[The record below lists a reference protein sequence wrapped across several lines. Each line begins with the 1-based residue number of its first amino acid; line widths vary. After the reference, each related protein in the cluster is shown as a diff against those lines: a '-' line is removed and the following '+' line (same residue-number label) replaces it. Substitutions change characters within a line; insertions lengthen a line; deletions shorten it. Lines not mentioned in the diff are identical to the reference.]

1 MVNAARLARRAVGAL
16 ATAAFLGVA
25 GCSLPGPTA
34 APAEPFGDF
43 VVGEFGGI
51 DGRQNILHVRADG
64 VALLISRAPAA
75 GRLSDQKLSRLQ
87 TLLTS
92 EQFREEVAR
101 EAQQKPRTPEQV
113 CSDQITNEVTMGKLS
128 MSRTKPCGEETG
140 PTPAFDEIIS
150 IVAPAM
156 RGTFDGPVK
165 AREPLLVPVRLERS
179 GFQDRPDYT
188 MMIDSTGRGTMTP
201 TSGGSTQRDLSVE
214 QRDTLRLLLARI
226 SEKPVVPCTSTAYY
240 RLQVHMQPAISG
252 PDCAFPERQPEFH
265 ALTVLLEDAFNV

>member
-1 MVNAARLARRAVGAL
+1 VI
-16 ATAAFLGVA
+16 ATAALLSAA
-25 GCSLPGPTA
+25 GCSLVGPTA

-43 VVGEFGGI
+43 VVGESGGI

-101 EAQQKPRTPEQV
+101 QAQRKPRPPEQV
-113 CSDQITNEVTMGKLS
+113 CSDQITNEVMMGELS
-128 MSRTKPCGEETG
+128 MSRTEPCGEETR

-156 RGTFDGPVK
+156 RGTFDGPVETP
-165 AREPLLVPVRLERS
+165 EPRLVPLRLERS
-179 GFQDRPDYT
+179 GLQDQPDYA
-188 MMIDSTGRGTMTP
+188 MMIDATGRGTMTP

-214 QRDTLRLLLARI
+214 QRDTLRLLIARI

-240 RLQVHMQPAISG
+240 RLRADTQPAISG
-252 PDCAFPERQPEFH
+252 PDCAFPERQPEFY